1 MKLKL
6 FKFFYY
12 PGHIFVWLAVKHVKP
27 LVCVCLYR
35 CVLAVPY
42 LACLDKV
49 GQEVLLHS
57 FSLTGA
63 RSQTKSLSAFM
74 GEVKTSV
81 TLETVGGSQPV
92 VEVAIVGNSS
102 KHILL
107 LEANGFTLYPHQ
119 LPSAAKL
126 YVASYEKS
134 SIVLQALYV
143 EGVSIIV
150 QFLCFASI

>member
-1 MKLKL
+1 M
-6 FKFFYY
+6 
-12 PGHIFVWLAVKHVKP
+12 KHVKP
-27 LVCVCLYR
+27 LVYVCLYR

-57 FSLTGA
+57 VSLTGA
-63 RSQTKSLSAFM
+63 GSQTKSLSAFV
-74 GEVKTSV
+74 GEAKTSV

-92 VEVAIVGNSS
+92 VEVAMVGNSS

-134 SIVLQALYV
+134 SIILQALSV
-143 EGVSIIV
+143 DGVSIIV

>member
-1 MKLKL
+1 
-6 FKFFYY
+6 
-12 PGHIFVWLAVKHVKP
+12 
-27 LVCVCLYR
+27 
-35 CVLAVPY
+35 
-42 LACLDKV
+42 LDKV

-63 RSQTKSLSAFM
+63 GSQTKSLSALL

-81 TLETVGGSQPV
+81 TLETVGGCQPV
-92 VEVAIVGNSS
+92 VEVASVGSSS

-119 LPSAAKL
+119 LPAASKL

-134 SIVLQALYV
+134 NIILQALYT

-150 QFLCFASI
+150 QFSCFASI